1 MSLERAADQA
11 TILTGDK
18 EKLKDLL
25 RLRLNECGWIEEVT
39 LLCRQN
45 AREQLRE
52 QKRLNVDEMVTSVT
66 PKARQIVPD
75 IVKRE
80 LLQKIKSL
88 LEETDQFRL

>member
-1 MSLERAADQA
+1 MSYERAADQA
-11 TILTGDK
+11 TILSGDK

-45 AREQLRE
+45 AREQ
-52 QKRLNVDEMVTSVT
+52 KGRLNVDEMVEAVT
-66 PKARQIVPD
+66 PRARQLVPD

-88 LEETDQFRL
+88 LEETDQFRI